1 MLYVDYVILKQS
13 YDESL
18 RRLKELLDRKEEAF
32 TRTLPSAIRYDLQK
46 VLHSITSHSTLD
58 DYVMDVEKI
67 DQQIRSAKIILM
79 DRKEM
84 LDLKEE
90 ELKKSRDV
98 DDRVYYLKYIQRLT
112 VEQIAIRMH
121 YSEGN
126 IYYHLAKIKHQI
138 KKQSL

>member
-1 MLYVDYVILKQS
+1 MLYIDYVILKQS

>member
-18 RRLKELLDRKEEAF
+18 RRLKELLDKKEEAF
-32 TRTLPSAIRYDLQK
+32 TRTLPNAIRYDLQK
-46 VLHSITSHSTLD
+46 VMHSVSTNSALD
-58 DYVMDVEKI
+58 DYIMDVEKI

-79 DRKEM
+79 ERKDM

-90 ELKKSRDV
+90 ELKKSRDT
-98 DDRVYYLKYIQRLT
+98 DDRVYFLKYIQRLT
-112 VEQIAIRMH
+112 VEQIAIRRP
-121 YSEGN
+121 YSAGN

>member
-18 RRLKELLDRKEEAF
+18 RRLKELLDKKEEAF
-32 TRTLPSAIRYDLQK
+32 TRTLPNAIRYDLQK
-46 VLHSITSHSTLD
+46 VMHSVSTNSALD

-79 DRKEM
+79 ERKDM

-90 ELKKSRDV
+90 ELKKSRDT
-98 DDRVYYLKYIQRLT
+98 DDRVYFLKYIQRLT

>member
-1 MLYVDYVILKQS
+1 MLYIDYVILKQS

-32 TRTLPSAIRYDLQK
+32 TRTLPNAIRYDLQK
-46 VLHSITSHSTLD
+46 VMHSVSTNSALD

-79 DRKEM
+79 DRKDM

>member
-1 MLYVDYVILKQS
+1 MLYIDYVILKQS

-18 RRLKELLDRKEEAF
+18 RRLKELLDKKEEAF
-32 TRTLPSAIRYDLQK
+32 TRTLPNAIRYDLQK
-46 VLHSITSHSTLD
+46 VMHSVSTNSALD

-98 DDRVYYLKYIQRLT
+98 DDRVYFLKYIQRLT